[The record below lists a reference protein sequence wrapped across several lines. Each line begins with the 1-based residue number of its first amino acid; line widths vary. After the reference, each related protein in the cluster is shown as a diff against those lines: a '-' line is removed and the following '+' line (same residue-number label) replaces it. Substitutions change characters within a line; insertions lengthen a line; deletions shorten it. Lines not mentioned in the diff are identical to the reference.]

1 MHDEVCKLECDVDD
15 CSGEILGYTLE
26 RLLEAGALDV
36 HYTPVYMKKNR
47 PAWELTVLCYAQ
59 QREALEEIIFRETTT
74 IGIRRI
80 LMQRDKLSRERSEVQ
95 TEYGFVQVKL
105 CGENSYVEY
114 DSAAKIAR
122 EKGVALKK
130 VYDSV
135 NKSTKKH

>member
-1 MHDEVCKLECDVDD
+1 MDD

-36 HYTPVYMKKNR
+36 HYSPVYMKKNR

-80 LMQRDKLSRERSEVQ
+80 LMQRDKLARERGEVQ
-95 TEYGFVQVKL
+95 TEFGAVQVKL
-105 CGENSYVEY
+105 CGENCYVEY

-122 EKGVALKK
+122 EQGVALKK
-130 VYDSV
+130 IYDSV